1 MATELAPDDAQAQ
14 NPVTVERNRSSD
26 IADPK
31 PRSQDPHAK
40 AKEGAV
46 EKSPKASSSARG
58 NRAVSAAKVRKRTKT
73 GCLSELTLLALVSW
87 GCSLTTV
94 PACRRRRIKCGEER
108 PMCHNCVKSKRNCE
122 GYTPRVIFKD
132 PLGAYRGPGGTARDS
147 GIQFQPITS
156 YQEVEAQQRL
166 LQPRSRGQM
175 PPPVIASQPMQ
186 NASELWTGM
195 AQPVRTPMYHD
206 ASPMRPAILEGPMYT
221 RGDLPP
227 RMLQQ
232 LAQPNCSLAASP
244 IAPQR
249 DMMGNRAMGLS
260 SQHHRAHP
268 SDPDS
273 GIDVTYPLLPSDWSH
288 GSASSTTGPL
298 NLHYAAESHE
308 TPLAN
313 EGQAPDFSQPYAKM
327 PYPADSRPPPTV
339 WQYAETNSGA
349 SQDWSSHLPP
359 NFPDRYNPIGGYPN
373 GETAQTAVNYRSG
386 GFQASDGTRSS
397 IPHPRSMSLIE
408 ESYPFLRIA
417 GNYSSA
423 RTTSQVSGNPHPMKE
438 TNQYDPTLPAEYDP
452 SMEDP
457 DDDFYD
463 VTSDEEDANGELIM
477 SDATASHLGLILAPA
492 ASQGRERFRSL
503 TNFLNEPNVLSSY
516 RPSYTASP
524 LMDPET
530 ARVFC
535 HYVTA
540 TAPTLSIHNRHAV
553 NPSVRMFMGEPVP
566 AYQRSLFTYT
576 LPMMALSNQGLLHAQ
591 LALASLHI
599 AKLQQTPPTPS
610 LKHYHYALRRVAKAV
625 GHPTKRREITT
636 LAATLLLGFYEVT
649 TAEHNKWNSHLA
661 GARELILEIDFAGM
675 TKRINAYKA
684 ETKATA
690 KGNMYDYRQVQY
702 DRGQRRMSFDIL
714 RTDKEVDETLINIM
728 TGYKTKYDEYGRVID
743 PSAPTPGYL
752 NPLTPKEVENFE
764 IQCDLYW
771 WYAKQDMYQSLI
783 SGNRL
788 LLPYDRWSHCPP
800 RAPVGRLDAVYGSL
814 DHLVL
819 LFARLTDWA
828 ARDLARKIKVHK
840 KAEQD
845 MNMLLSQ
852 QSSRWTP
859 NRGSQPM
866 SMGQNPA
873 AQPPPMYGMV
883 PAPPHVHLP
892 PGFDQSRQDHH
903 EANQII
909 VQDAELEEATYVAE
923 REWADI
929 CAALDILEEAFGPDF
944 QPLSSDLMPPLSTP
958 FGPAI
963 YHRTYSIA
971 CVWSLLF
978 TARIYATRVAPAMP
992 PAAMVAAGI
1001 AAPATAQWANIIGRI
1016 SGGLQPSSS
1025 TAPLNPSHGAALM
1038 DSSMGLFHA
1047 GVQFRDAAQRGWTI
1061 TKLRNVAR
1069 ITGWQTSALIAS
1081 GCERAWMAAA
1091 EMGKGPPYTRTM
1103 NATAKDDRVS
1113 GRSRDPNLG
1122 PPKDNNDRRFITMNP
1137 GTRVYWALGIL
1148 GAEEDMN
1155 QLKLD

>member
-1 MATELAPDDAQAQ
+1 MATEVAPDDTQAQ
-14 NPVTVERNRSSD
+14 NPVMVEQNRSSD
-26 IADPK
+26 IVDPK
-31 PRSQDPHAK
+31 PRPQDPHPK
-40 AKEGAV
+40 AKDGAV
-46 EKSPKASSSARG
+46 EKSPITSSSARG
-58 NRAVSAAKVRKRTKT
+58 NRGGSTAKVRKRTKT
-73 GCLSELTLLALVSW
+73 GCLSELALLALMSCEARLQLFQHVVAGAS
-87 GCSLTTV
+87 S
-94 PACRRRRIKCGEER
+94 A
-108 PMCHNCVKSKRNCE
+108 VKS
-122 GYTPRVIFKD
+122 GQY

-156 YQEVEAQQRL
+156 YHEVEAQQRL
-166 LQPRSRGQM
+166 LQPRSSGQM

-195 AQPVRTPMYHD
+195 TQPVRTPMYHD
-206 ASPMRPAILEGPMYT
+206 ASPMRPATFEGPMYT

-227 RMLQQ
+227 RMLQHM
-232 LAQPNCSLAASP
+232 AQPGCSLDANP
-244 IAPQR
+244 VAPER
-249 DMMGNRAMGLS
+249 DSLGNRAIGVL
-260 SQHHRAHP
+260 SQHHGAHP
-268 SDPDS
+268 SDPNS
-273 GIDVTYPLLPSDWSH
+273 GIDITYPGLPSEWSH
-288 GSASSTTGPL
+288 GSVSTATGPL
-298 NLHYAAESHE
+298 NLDYVAESHE
-308 TPLAN
+308 TPLPN
-313 EGQAPDFSQPYAKM
+313 EGQVPDFSQPYTEM
-327 PYPADSRPPPTV
+327 PYPADSCPPPTA
-339 WQYAETNSGA
+339 WQHAETNPGA
-349 SQDWSSHLPP
+349 GQDWSSHLPP
-359 NFPDRYNPIGGYPN
+359 NVPDRYGPIGGYST
-373 GETAQTAVNYRSG
+373 GETAQTAVNYGSSG
-386 GFQASDGTRSS
+386 YQPSDG
-397 IPHPRSMSLIE
+397 
-408 ESYPFLRIA
+408 
-417 GNYSSA
+417 NYASA
-423 RTTSQVSGNPHPMKE
+423 DTTSQISGNPHPMKE
-438 TNQYDPTLPAEYDP
+438 TNHYDPTLPADYDP
-452 SMEDP
+452 AMEDP

-463 VTSDEEDANGELIM
+463 VTSDEEDASGELIM
-477 SDATASHLGLILAPA
+477 SDATASHLGLMLAPA
-492 ASQGRERFRSL
+492 ASFRSL

-540 TAPTLSIHNRHAV
+540 TAPTLSIHNRHTV

-625 GHPTKRREITT
+625 GHPTKRREIAT

-690 KGNMYDYRQVQY
+690 KGYMYDYRQVQY

-714 RTDKEVDETLINIM
+714 RTDKDVDETLINIM
-728 TGYKTKYDEYGRVID
+728 TGYKTKFDEYGRVID
-743 PSAPTPGYL
+743 PSEPTSHYL

-788 LLPYDRWSHCPP
+788 LL
-800 RAPVGRLDAVYGSL
+800 

-828 ARDLARKIKVHK
+828 ARDRGRKVKVQK

-845 MNMLLSQ
+845 MNMLMSQ
-852 QSSRWTP
+852 QSPRWTP
-859 NRGSQPM
+859 NR
-866 SMGQNPA
+866 GQNPA

-892 PGFDQSRQDHH
+892 SGFDQSRQDHH

-909 VQDAELEEATYVAE
+909 LQDAELEEATHAAE

-929 CAALDILEEAFGPDF
+929 CAALDILEEALGPDF

-971 CVWSLLF
+971 CIWSLLI

-992 PAAMVAAGI
+992 PAAMVAAGV
-1001 AAPATAQWANIIGRI
+1001 AAPATAHWANIIGRI
-1016 SGGLQPSSS
+1016 TGGLQPISS

-1038 DSSMGLFHA
+1038 DSSMSLFHA

-1069 ITGWQTSALIAS
+1069 MTGWQTSALIAS

-1148 GAEEDMN
+1148 GAEEDME

>member
-1 MATELAPDDAQAQ
+1 MATELAPDDAPGQHSVMIEQ
-14 NPVTVERNRSSD
+14 NRLSD
-26 IADPK
+26 VLDAK
-31 PRSQDPHAK
+31 PRSQGPHAK

-46 EKSPKASSSARG
+46 EKLPKSSSSAKE
-58 NRAVSAAKVRKRTKT
+58 NRSVSVAKVRKRTKT
-73 GCLSELTLLALVSW
+73 GCLT
-87 GCSLTTV
+87 
-94 PACRRRRIKCGEER
+94 CRRRRIKCGEER
-108 PMCHNCVKSKRNCE
+108 PMCNNCVKSKRNCE

-132 PLGAYRGPGGTARDS
+132 PLGAYRAPGGTARDT
-147 GIQFQPITS
+147 GIHFQPITS
-156 YQEVEAQQRL
+156 YNGAEVQQRL

-175 PPPVIASQPMQ
+175 PPPVIASQPTQ
-186 NASELWTGM
+186 NASGLWTGI
-195 AQPVRTPMYHD
+195 AQPARMPMYRD
-206 ASPMRPAILEGPMYT
+206 GSPMRPAIFEGPLYT

-232 LAQPNCSLAASP
+232 MARPECSLDASP
-244 IAPQR
+244 VTPERDVLGSRAP
-249 DMMGNRAMGLS
+249 GVS
-260 SQHHRAHP
+260 SQHHGVYPA
-268 SDPDS
+268 DPDS
-273 GIDVTYPLLPSDWSH
+273 GIDVSYPGLPSDWSY
-288 GSASSTTGPL
+288 GSASSATGPL
-298 NLHYAAESHE
+298 NLHYVAGSHDQ
-308 TPLAN
+308 PRAS
-313 EGQAPDFSQPYAKM
+313 EGQAPDPSQPNTTL
-327 PYPADSRPPPTV
+327 PYPVDNCPPPTS
-339 WQYAETNSGA
+339 WQHAETNSGA
-349 SQDWSSHLPP
+349 SQHWSSHLPP
-359 NFPDRYNPIGGYPN
+359 TVPNQYGPIRGLRD
-373 GETAQTAVNYRSG
+373 GEHASTAVSYGGSGYHSSDGNYAS
-386 GFQASDGTRSS
+386 FENTSQAS
-397 IPHPRSMSLIE
+397 
-408 ESYPFLRIA
+408 
-417 GNYSSA
+417 GNF
-423 RTTSQVSGNPHPMKE
+423 HKMKE
-438 TNQYDPTLPAEYDP
+438 TNQYDPTLPADYDP
-452 SMEDP
+452 SMEGL

-463 VTSDEEDANGELIM
+463 VTSDEEEASGDLIM
-477 SDATASHLGLILAPA
+477 SDATASQLGLMLAPA
-492 ASQGRERFRSL
+492 AGQGREGFRSL
-503 TNFLNEPNVLSSY
+503 TNFLNEPNVLSTY
-516 RPSYTASP
+516 RPSYAASP

-625 GHPTKRREITT
+625 GHPTKRREIAT
-636 LAATLLLGFYEVT
+636 LAATLLLGFFEVT

-661 GARELILEIDFAGM
+661 GARELILEIDFVGM
-675 TKRINAYKA
+675 TERINAYKA

-690 KGNMYDYRQVQY
+690 KGNIYDYRQVQH

-714 RTDKEVDETLINIM
+714 RTDKEIDETLINILI
-728 TGYKTKYDEYGRVID
+728 GFKTKFNEYGHVID
-743 PSAPTPGYL
+743 PSEPNSYNL
-752 NPLTPKEVENFE
+752 RPLSPKEVENFE
-764 IQCDLYW
+764 IQCDLFW

-788 LLPYDRWSHCPP
+788 LWSHCPP
-800 RAPVGRLDAVYGSL
+800 RAPVGRLDAVYGSM

-819 LFARLTDWA
+819 LFARLTDWT
-828 ARDLARKIKVHK
+828 ARDLARKIKVQK
-840 KAEQD
+840 KAEQE
-845 MNMLLSQ
+845 MNMLMSQ
-852 QSSRWTP
+852 QSSHWSP
-859 NRGSQPM
+859 NRGSQTM
-866 SMGQNPA
+866 STGQQPA
-873 AQPPPMYGMV
+873 AHPPPMYGMV

-903 EANQII
+903 EANQVI
-909 VQDAELEEATYVAE
+909 VQDAELEEATHAAE

-929 CAALDILEEAFGPDF
+929 CAALDILEEALGPDF
-944 QPLSSDLMPPLSTP
+944 QPLSSDLMTPLSTP

-992 PAAMVAAGI
+992 PAAMAAAGI
-1001 AAPATAQWANIIGRI
+1001 AAPATAHWANSIGRI
-1016 SGGLQPSSS
+1016 SGGLQPLSS

-1047 GVQFRDAAQRGWTI
+1047 GVQFRDPAQRGWTI

-1069 ITGWQTSALIAS
+1069 MTGWQTSALIAS

-1091 EMGKGPPYTRTM
+1091 AGGKGPPYSRTM
-1103 NATAKDDRVS
+1103 NASAKDDRVS
-1113 GRSRDPNLG
+1113 GRSRDPNPG

-1137 GTRVYWALGIL
+1137 GTRVYWAMGIL
-1148 GAEEDMN
+1148 SAEEDME